1 MSTEDFIKNQEIKNV
16 RPASGHVGGAFGNEN
31 TIVSAG
37 ELNTKIGQIT
47 VYSVQN
53 LSDNLASI
61 YQMCRDHHIAVIL
74 DEHGVYVHSGG
85 VDKENKIGTAVPK
98 YGLYEVDKEFFV
110 ESSRTRNIIDS
121 IKKANCVKETNDE
134 TVEKALRTCYKF
146 KNKARQTHLRLG
158 SLNTSYIRLARD
170 CESIDGLDTITDQEL
185 ANLDEIVSIGE
196 AAASRAQPSKSR
208 KRGRN
213 RSNSGRRMVVRKTKY
228 RDDEF
233 CIDLFGPFPASREG
247 FRYGAL
253 FLHPKTNKVWVYGCR
268 GRGEFPKILELWL
281 TDLHREY
288 PATRPPNLKAFRH
301 TYEFEGRISKDRVKL
316 IRMDGALELNSAS
329 VREIYA
335 RYKMDPVKLAPYVHY
350 MNPAERAIQTV
361 NRIAVAIL
369 ANAKFN
375 DEQFKLLYHEAIRE
389 AVELYNLRPNAGV
402 NYKTPYECFHGVR
415 PHIDWTRTWGST
427 AFILL
432 EQKDRPNG
440 KFSRRFEVGI
450 MMGMHRT
457 TMSKEHPVYR
467 VYIPRRDKFYLRR
480 NVILDETLS
489 HSPKRWDTLQSGE
502 FYIDLTENEHHQ
514 VFVPNELPSFE
525 GVDSWGISNEGR
537 RRFYVKEI
545 GEEDDNPIGRTTHVF
560 HLNNMMKLKE
570 KLIMR
575 NQQIEFFKRLRK
587 LPRRSKRIPQPKIFF
602 DERRR
607 RTTQR
612 GGVAKCK
619 DHKVAFQ
626 LSQLEKKRR
635 SRDRKLK
642 LKSVTVNENGEKTLE
657 VEVTPECFL
666 ALRLKIKKR
675 SRLKKSAILKPRTFK
690 DNVKL
695 SDWDNPDLTWAKL
708 RDDWP
713 EWQDAIEKELN
724 NLASRGTYREL
735 IEGEIPKNVL
745 DTKLVLKIKRNPD
758 GSEDKKKARLTAR
771 GFLQQFGLDYHKTS
785 SPVSTKTVVKMI
797 LANAKRRKRKTMMID
812 FCAAF
817 LYPQLKEQIY
827 LQLPDIFGSDSGK
840 IVKLLK
846 TLYGLK
852 QASHEWY
859 NALVKVLK
867 EFGFKQAPEDVD
879 QCLFVHE
886 KYDIE
891 LCSHVDD
898 CIISYNDIK
907 GINKLLEV
915 LSERG
920 FEYTESERVTKALGL
935 QISEDETS
943 ITLSQPSYVETM
955 LKDYDLQDIP
965 EKKAPPKEWLDKRQ
979 PEEKKIDQEKYR
991 SMIGCLGYLA
1001 QMTRP
1006 DIEQY
1011 TYHLATFV
1019 SDPGETH
1026 LKKLIELMG
1035 YLKRFPH
1042 RGIRF
1047 SIDENQENLWKF
1059 YVDSDWAGDLA
1070 TRKSTTGYIIQF
1082 MNGPLVTVSKR
1093 QKTVSLSSTE
1103 AEYVSFT
1110 EVIRDIKWVKKI
1122 AEYMKIPFP
1131 SPALIR
1137 NDNLTAQGIAKGDAK
1152 LQRTKHIDTKYHFI
1166 REAIEL
1172 GIVDMIHVP
1181 REVNISDMFTHP
1193 LGPTLHQQQS
1203 KEVLNEKGEEEIAK
1217 AFSTIQSIQEKSTY
1231 DDLQE
1236 KMQELSIFPQIRN
1249 PLDTH
1254 RIEMTA

>member
-1 MSTEDFIKNQEIKNV
+1 M
-16 RPASGHVGGAFGNEN
+16 
-31 TIVSAG
+31 
-37 ELNTKIGQIT
+37 
-47 VYSVQN
+47 
-53 LSDNLASI
+53 
-61 YQMCRDHHIAVIL
+61 
-74 DEHGVYVHSGG
+74 
-85 VDKENKIGTAVPK
+85 
-98 YGLYEVDKEFFV
+98 
-110 ESSRTRNIIDS
+110 
-121 IKKANCVKETNDE
+121 
-134 TVEKALRTCYKF
+134 
-146 KNKARQTHLRLG
+146 
-158 SLNTSYIRLARD
+158 
-170 CESIDGLDTITDQEL
+170 
-185 ANLDEIVSIGE
+185 
-196 AAASRAQPSKSR
+196 
-208 KRGRN
+208 
-213 RSNSGRRMVVRKTKY
+213 
-228 RDDEF
+228 
-233 CIDLFGPFPASREG
+233 
-247 FRYGAL
+247 RYGAL
-253 FLHPKTNKVWVYGCR
+253 FLHPKSNKVWVYGCR
-268 GRGEFPKILELWL
+268 ARSEFPRILELWL
-281 TDLHREY
+281 IELHREY
-288 PATRPPNLKAFRH
+288 PATGPPVLSAFNH
-301 TYEFEGRISKDRVKL
+301 TYEFEGRINKDRVKL
-316 IRMDGALELNSAS
+316 IRVDGALELNSAS
-329 VREIYA
+329 VKETCA
-335 RYKMDPVKLAPYVHY
+335 KYKMDPVKLAPYVHY

-369 ANAKFN
+369 ANAKFT
-375 DEQFKLLYHEAIRE
+375 DDQFKLMYHEAIRE
-389 AVELYNLRPNAGV
+389 AVQLYNLRPNAGV
-402 NYKTPYECFHGVR
+402 NYKTPYEIFHGVR
-415 PHIDWTRTWGST
+415 PHIDWIRTWGST

-467 VYIPRRDKFYLRR
+467 VYVPRRDKFYLRR

-489 HSPKRWDTLQSGE
+489 HSPKRYDTLKSGE
-502 FYIDLTENEHHQ
+502 FYIDLTENEHHH

-537 RRFYVKEI
+537 RHFYVKEI

-560 HLNNMMKLKE
+560 HLNNLMKIKG

-575 NQQIEFFKRLRK
+575 NKQIEFFEKLRK
-587 LPRRSKRIPQPKIFF
+587 TPRRSKRIPQPKIFF
-602 DERRR
+602 EDRRR
-607 RTTQR
+607 P
-612 GGVAKCK
+612 GVAGVAKFK
-619 DHKVAFQ
+619 DHQVAFQ
-626 LSQLEKKRR
+626 LSQLEKERR
-635 SRDRKLK
+635 KRDRKLK
-642 LKSVTVNENGEKTLE
+642 FKSVTVDENCEKTLE
-657 VEVTPECFL
+657 VEITPECFL
-666 ALRLKIKKR
+666 ALRLKMKKR
-675 SRLKKSAILKPRTFK
+675 SRLKKSAILKSKTLT
-690 DNVKL
+690 DNIKL
-695 SDWDNPDLTWAKL
+695 SDWDNPDLAWAKL

-735 IEGEIPKNVL
+735 IKGEIPKNVL

-758 GSEDKKKARLTAR
+758 GSEEKKKARLTAR
-771 GFLQQFGLDYHKTS
+771 GFLQRFGLDYHKTS

-797 LANAKRRKRKTMMID
+797 LANAKRRGRKTILVD

-827 LQLPDIFGSDSGK
+827 LQLPELFGSDSGK

-879 QCLFVHE
+879 QCLFIHE

-907 GINKLLEV
+907 GVNKLLEV

-935 QISEDETS
+935 QITEDETS
-943 ITLSQPSYVETM
+943 ITLSQPSYVEIM

-965 EKKAPPKEWLDKRQ
+965 EKKAPPNMWLDKRQ
-979 PEEKKIDQEKYR
+979 SDEKKVDQEQYR

-1019 SDPGETH
+1019 SDPGEMH
-1026 LKKLIELMG
+1026 LEKLIELMG

-1059 YVDSDWAGDLA
+1059 YVDADWAGDLA

-1082 MNGPLVTVSKR
+1082 MNGPLVTVSRR

-1137 NDNLTAQGIAKGDAK
+1137 NDNLTAQGIAKGEAK

-1193 LGPTLHQQQS
+1193 LGPTLHQRQS
-1203 KEVLNEKGEEEIAK
+1203 KEVLNEECEEEVTK
-1217 AFSTIQSIQEKSTY
+1217 ALSAIQRTQTESTY

-1236 KMQELSIFPQIRN
+1236 KMQELSIFPQTRS
-1249 PLDTH
+1249 PWDTH
-1254 RIEMTA
+1254 HIEMAV